1 MLLKSAAMRGQ
12 HISGSEFFAHRQS
25 CVFGSG
31 VVVDVPLLLVV
42 ALYHILLV
50 LRVGVHLGLVLL
62 VVVNDLVVVWNLVGA
77 LVLGVVL
84 ICLVYL
90 CLAVEFLPLHDRF
103 LVATEGGKGLS
114 WYLTI

>member
-1 MLLKSAAMRGQ
+1 MLLESAAMRGQ

-31 VVVDVPLLLVV
+31 VVVDVALLLVI

-62 VVVNDLVVVWNLVGA
+62 VVHDLMVVWNLVGD

-84 ICLVYL
+84 VCLVYL